1 MTFLNEVT
9 AEEEEDING
18 HVEHLIEPFSFDF
31 WVTIGICIFLTLSA
45 GLMSGLTVGMMGID
59 IFVLEMKLE
68 NGTPEEKSAA
78 WRLIP
83 ILHKH
88 HYLLVTLLLCNA
100 TCMEALPIY
109 LDKLVPEFWAILIS
123 VTCVLWFGEIIPMAI
138 CTGPKQIK
146 IADKLAGTVNFLMI
160 ATGIFSYPISLMLDC
175 ILGEDHV
182 VKWYN
187 NNDLK
192 TILDLHSKKAIKELE
207 EELGLEVDVQGID
220 RI

>member
-78 WRLIP
+78 
-83 ILHKH
+83 
-88 HYLLVTLLLCNA
+88 
-100 TCMEALPIY
+100 
-109 LDKLVPEFWAILIS
+109 
-123 VTCVLWFGEIIPMAI
+123 
-138 CTGPKQIK
+138 
-146 IADKLAGTVNFLMI
+146 
-160 ATGIFSYPISLMLDC
+160 
-175 ILGEDHV
+175 
-182 VKWYN
+182 
-187 NNDLK
+187 
-192 TILDLHSKKAIKELE
+192 
-207 EELGLEVDVQGID
+207 
-220 RI
+220 

>member
-1 MTFLNEVT
+1 
-9 AEEEEDING
+9 
-18 HVEHLIEPFSFDF
+18 
-31 WVTIGICIFLTLSA
+31 
-45 GLMSGLTVGMMGID
+45 
-59 IFVLEMKLE
+59 
-68 NGTPEEKSAA
+68 
-78 WRLIP
+78 
-83 ILHKH
+83 
-88 HYLLVTLLLCNA
+88 
-100 TCMEALPIY
+100 MEALPIY
-109 LDKLVPEFWAILIS
+109 LDKLVPEVWAILIS

-182 VKWYN
+182 VKRYN

-220 RI
+220 RM